1 MRAMR
6 TRWLL
11 LFLLSGASA
20 LPAQVRVNPTGV
32 NVNTQGATSV
42 YLTFGGLGVNLRPA
56 EAYWCGE
63 LISAA
68 PDIGNR
74 CNPATI
80 FGSLPPRYDLS
91 RPSGLAGFTDIMSIP
106 ASVSR
111 RAYQD
116 ARSGATSS
124 FFYVRRFENLS
135 GGPDEFISV
144 TCRLSSGG
152 ARTPFALTDVRVAF
166 DGGDEVQVV
175 LAGDSPPPFSARI
188 QHTGTGQLVGRWELV
203 LPGEELPS
211 AEDLLTEAS
220 LPPELRS
227 AQRRYAQLSRFSVF
241 VPPGGVVKV
250 PGPDPAKLPSSAE
263 GTYHL
268 LLRIEA
274 SNDREG
280 DSDLAAAGAGTGIV
294 HSAAVAGF
302 PMPML
307 RYVVLGDGSPE
318 TTRGA
323 SRFVLLA
330 PRDGNATRPDS
341 TARLVWSRDPAAAFY
356 RVELETL
363 VGRPV
368 HGALLRASTNGY
380 DLPPFAWQQADSVLR
395 WRVTALDGGNATLRR
410 TSWRRITLP
419 VSPAPSGSPP

>member
-1 MRAMR
+1 MWIPRLAFV
-6 TRWLL
+6 LL
-11 LFLLSGASA
+11 LSNAGMLL
-20 LPAQVRVNPTGV
+20 AQVRVNPTGV

-42 YLTFGGLGVNLRPA
+42 YLTYGGLRANVRPA

-63 LISAA
+63 LVSAA

-91 RPSGLAGFTDIMSIP
+91 RSSGSAGFTDIMSIP

-116 ARSGATSS
+116 ARAGATSS
-124 FFYVRRFENLS
+124 FFYVRRFENLA
-135 GGPDEFISV
+135 GGPDEFVSV
-144 TCRLSSGG
+144 TCRLSAGG

-166 DGGDEVQVV
+166 EGGDEVQFVA
-175 LAGDSPPPFSARI
+175 AGDSPPTFSARI
-188 QHTGTGQLVGRWELV
+188 QHTGTGQLVGRWEVV

-211 AEDLLTEAS
+211 EEDLLTEAS

-227 AQRRYAQLSRFSVF
+227 TQRRYAQVSRFSVF
-241 VPPGGVVKV
+241 VPPGGVVRL
-250 PGPDPAKLPSSAE
+250 PGPDPAMWPISAL

-268 LLRIEA
+268 LLLIAA

-280 DSDLAAAGAGTGIV
+280 DSDLGAAGAGTGIV

-302 PMPML
+302 PMPIL
-307 RYVVLGDGSPE
+307 RYVVLGDGSPT
-318 TTRGA
+318 TTRGTE
-323 SRFVLLA
+323 RFVLLA
-330 PRDGNATRPDS
+330 PRDGGTVRPDS
-341 TARLVWSRDPAAAFY
+341 SARLVWSRDPAAAFY

-363 VGRPV
+363 VGQPV
-368 HGALLRASTNGY
+368 HGALLKAPSNGY
-380 DLPPFAWQQADSVLR
+380 DLPPFAWQKPDSILR
-395 WRVTALDGGNATLRR
+395 WRVTAIDGGNATLRR
-410 TSWRRITLP
+410 TAWRRITLP
-419 VSPAPSGSPP
+419 AASRSTGSPP

>member
-1 MRAMR
+1 MRLIQTSR
-6 TRWLL
+6 LI
-11 LFLLSGASA
+11 LFLLPGALS
-20 LPAQVRVNPTGV
+20 AQVRVNPTGV

-42 YLTFGGLGVNLRPA
+42 YLTFGGVRADLRPA

-63 LISAA
+63 LVSAA

-91 RPSGLAGFTDIMSIP
+91 RQSSAVGFTDIMSIP

-124 FFYVRRFENLS
+124 FFYVRRFESLT
-135 GGPDEFISV
+135 GGRDEFVSV
-144 TCRLSSGG
+144 TCRLSAGG

-166 DGGDEVQVV
+166 DGGDEVQFV
-175 LAGDSPPPFSARI
+175 LSGDSPPPFSARI

-203 LPGEELPS
+203 LPGEELPTE
-211 AEDLLTEAS
+211 EDLLTEAS
-220 LPPELRS
+220 LPPVLRS
-227 AQRRYAQLSRFSVF
+227 SQRRYAQLSRFTVF
-241 VPPGGVVKV
+241 VPPGGVVRL

-280 DSDLAAAGAGTGIV
+280 DSDLTAAGAGTGVV

-307 RYVVLGDGSPE
+307 RYVVLGDGSAE

-323 SRFVLLA
+323 ERFVLLA
-330 PRDGNATRPDS
+330 PRDGG
-341 TARLVWSRDPAAAFY
+341 TARADSSARLAWSRDPAAAFY

-368 HGALLRASTNGY
+368 HGALLRAPANGY
-380 DLPPFAWQQADSVLR
+380 DLPPFAWQKPDSILR
-395 WRVTALDGGNATLRR
+395 WRVTALDGGNTTLRR
-410 TSWRRITLP
+410 TPWRRITLP
-419 VSPAPSGSPP
+419 VNPGTSSSPP

>member
-1 MRAMR
+1 MRAIP
-6 TRWLL
+6 TSWLI
-11 LFLLSGASA
+11 LFLLSGAGA

-42 YLTFGGLGVNLRPA
+42 YLTFGGMRANLRPA

-63 LISAA
+63 LVSAA

-74 CNPATI
+74 CNPTTI

-91 RPSGLAGFTDIMSIP
+91 RPSGSLGFTDIMSIP
-106 ASVSR
+106 PSVSR

-116 ARSGATSS
+116 ARGGATSS
-124 FFYVRRFENLS
+124 FFYVRRFENLT
-135 GGPDEFISV
+135 GGPDEFVSV
-144 TCRLSSGG
+144 TCRLSAGG

-166 DGGDEVQVV
+166 DGGDEVQFM

-203 LPGEELPS
+203 LPGEELPTD
-211 AEDLLTEAS
+211 EDLLPEAS

-227 AQRRYAQLSRFSVF
+227 GQRRYSQVSRFSVF
-241 VPPGGVVKV
+241 VPPGGIVRV
-250 PGPDPAKLPSSAE
+250 PGPDPARLPSSAE

-307 RYVVLGDGSPE
+307 RYVVLGDGSSE
-318 TTRGA
+318 STRGA
-323 SRFVLLA
+323 ERFVLLA
-330 PRDGNATRPDS
+330 PRDGGTVRADS
-341 TARLVWSRDPAAAFY
+341 SARLVWSRDPAAAFY

-368 HGALLRASTNGY
+368 HGALLRAPANGY
-380 DLPPFAWQQADSVLR
+380 DLPSFAWQKPDSVLR
-395 WRVTALDGGNATLRR
+395 WRVSALDGGNATLRR
-410 TSWRRITLP
+410 TAWRRITLP
-419 VSPAPSGSPP
+419 VRPGTSGSPP